1 MTDSRNIFR
10 KAFKTL
16 LIVFAIMFI
25 IEFAF
30 TASGHPIAEI
40 EISGVDLE
48 KDTLPIWLLRSVLS
62 ASLFAS
68 YFNYFYTVKII
79 KQALLIDRLPTV
91 AVVLMTILF
100 PLEILIAL
108 IFVLPN
114 IFIYGIYGFRSRSL
128 KEHSDFTE

>member
-40 EISGVDLE
+40 VISGVDLE
-48 KDTLPIWLLRSVLS
+48 KDTLPIWLLRSVLT

-79 KQALLIDRLPTV
+79 KQALMIDRLPTV
-91 AVVLMTILF
+91 AVVLMTALF
-100 PLEILIAL
+100 PLEILISL

-114 IFIYGIYGFRSRSL
+114 IFIYGFKSRPS
-128 KEHSDFTE
+128 KELSDFAE

>member
-16 LIVFAIMFI
+16 LIVFAITFI

-40 EISGVDLE
+40 VISGVDLE
-48 KDTLPIWLLRSVLS
+48 KDTLPIWLLRSVLT
-62 ASLFAS
+62 ASFFAS

-79 KQALLIDRLPTV
+79 KQALMIDRLPTV
-91 AVVLMTILF
+91 AVVLMTALF
-100 PLEILIAL
+100 PLEILISL

-114 IFIYGIYGFRSRSL
+114 IFIYGFKGYIS
-128 KEHSDFTE
+128 KKNTDFSE